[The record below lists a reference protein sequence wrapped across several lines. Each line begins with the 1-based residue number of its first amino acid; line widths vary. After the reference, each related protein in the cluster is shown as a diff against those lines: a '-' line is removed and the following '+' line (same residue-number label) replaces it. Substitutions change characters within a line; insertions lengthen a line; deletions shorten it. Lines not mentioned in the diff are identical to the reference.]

1 MTTNY
6 INLFTTLAQAAETT
20 AERLIELNKQKR
32 DEKGAAVATTMREDY
47 AALYDKLSANE
58 KELTR
63 AEYAK
68 LLVAALIATNN
79 LEDRIKQLQT
89 AIEGYKVDAIPK
101 LQRIIDETKTDEEA
115 LKLANEIFQ
124 TNT

>member
-89 AIEGYKVDAIPK
+89 AVEGYKVDAIPK